1 MNFNLVEMYNGLLRF
16 NKHILNELA
25 EGLKHLPNLDGVSKG
40 DSLIINEQGNPAW
53 GSAAF
58 IPTFENAAYGIEWT
72 KDDNDIIRIGNANFN
87 NQDALNTNLT
97 SDGFKQGGLGTGV
110 TNLNWEK
117 WTAFNDNNPIVQT
130 YWTAEHNIGN
140 GSTNGDRYYVGFIT
154 TDESNS
160 NTYPAVYRGILNF
173 FGDIWTFVRDV
184 AIINRNTNYNSVYL
198 LKKRC

>member
-72 KDDNDIIRIGNANFN
+72 KDDNDIIRIGNAKFHRELPIQNRLKGCVYNEKKISYFLN
-87 NQDALNTNLT
+87 PTGWAKPLENGFIPPLDGSNKKADYNWKRGNDGQDTDKAARVLLL
-97 SDGFKQGGLGTGV
+97 GGG
-110 TNLNWEK
+110 
-117 WTAFNDNNPIVQT
+117 ASS
-130 YWTAEHNIGN
+130 
-140 GSTNGDRYYVGFIT
+140 GSGADVGFFT
-154 TDESNS
+154 TVKLD
-160 NTYPAVYRGILNF
+160 
-173 FGDIWTFVRDV
+173 
-184 AIINRNTNYNSVYL
+184 
-198 LKKRC
+198 